1 MKITKRQLKQIIK
14 EELRKVLS
22 EADTSFGY
30 VPDPNNPGETR
41 KVRFPELWGTPEWK
55 PAIAQYQRD
64 RADQELVDSGFL
76 EDYYSGTTAD
86 ERGRLG
92 DDSLRMSRPGTRPGL
107 GGTYYG
113 TSPAEEDAARE
124 AAEAVDVRRPEFIGL
139 PPRGHM

>member
-1 MKITKRQLKQIIK
+1 MKITRRQLKQIIQ

-30 VPDPNNPGETR
+30 VPDPNNPGQTI
-41 KVRFPELWGTPEWK
+41 KIRFPELWGTPEWK

-86 ERGRLG
+86 ERARMATQALY
-92 DDSLRMSRPGTRPGL
+92 MSRPETRPGL
-107 GGTYYG
+107 GGAYYG

-124 AAEAVDVRRPEFIGL
+124 AAEEVDVRRPELIGL

>member
-1 MKITKRQLKQIIK
+1 MKITRRQLKQIIK

-86 ERGRLG
+86 QRARMAA
-92 DDSLRMSRPGTRPGL
+92 DSLRMSRPGSRRGL
-107 GGTYYG
+107 GGALPG
-113 TSPAEEDAARE
+113 VSPAEEDADRE
-124 AAEAVDVRRPEFIGL
+124 AAEAEHVLRPEF
-139 PPRGHM
+139 R